1 LRPAFGA
8 RGCPVFTNCHGR
20 RLQSCKALRLAGG
33 LRFSA
38 PDVLPMTPSAEQGR
52 GSGAMGTRSRLH
64 HRPHHHVQSDPLP
77 YHIAAKNRPASSCSC
92 FHSPQPDPAARGRA
106 PLADRGL
113 RRGVQLLGAAAPA
126 RARPAAGT
134 AGAGPSAAGRA
145 NLATASKAQDDSAE
159 EDVESIFSHAVLEAE
174 IRECDEQL
182 AKLESTG
189 GWGIDE
195 VQVRRDGLDLRRQSI
210 EDQIECHIL
219 SQEAYVAKV
228 KAACRTHQRP
238 ICSCA

>member
-1 LRPAFGA
+1 MRPAFGA

-126 RARPAAGT
+126 RARVRRPHVGVQPAVRAPLVDLHPPPLAPGRRLGGR
-134 AGAGPSAAGRA
+134 AGAAPPRAPPARPPPPQGRRLLPPPLLPRLLLLGTPPPPSCP
-145 NLATASKAQDDSAE
+145 D
-159 EDVESIFSHAVLEAE
+159 
-174 IRECDEQL
+174 
-182 AKLESTG
+182 
-189 GWGIDE
+189 
-195 VQVRRDGLDLRRQSI
+195 
-210 EDQIECHIL
+210 
-219 SQEAYVAKV
+219 
-228 KAACRTHQRP
+228 P
-238 ICSCA
+238 